1 MVADRGMDEDD
12 ARKRVASQIS
22 REERR
27 AAATHVVDNSGDLD
41 ALREQVDA
49 LWAELR
55 ALADRPGG

>member
-1 MVADRGMDEDD
+1 MDEDD

-27 AAATHVVDNSGDLD
+27 ATATHVVENSGDLD

-49 LWAELR
+49 LWSELR
-55 ALADRPGG
+55 ALADRPAG